1 MITRFMRNQV
11 IDWTRNVSCVPKF
24 YVLPTKLL
32 ENIRSRTFFLFFSS
46 NQYYLLHLYSPV
58 FQVRSTFYVNQVI
71 LSLLSSRKS
80 WEYGER
86 WTTFLGCAH
95 LFSRGDNAIEALLF
109 SRSCHR
115 LDLRKHV
122 HAVRHHSLSFFRV
135 RFHDSPSPARNTVV
149 LLLVVCVYIRGRIH
163 FHRNFIFVLYSFQLG
178 VAFVYPKRE
187 AIPLSWKRL
196 DRRRYV
202 FNGRV
207 LYVLCS
213 RAREFNEYTRRTSVL
228 V

>member
-135 RFHDSPSPARNTVV
+135 RFHDSSSPARNTVV
-149 LLLVVCVYIRGRIH
+149 GCVVCVCIYVAESTSIEISFLSSIRS
-163 FHRNFIFVLYSFQLG
+163 N
-178 VAFVYPKRE
+178 
-187 AIPLSWKRL
+187 
-196 DRRRYV
+196 
-202 FNGRV
+202 
-207 LYVLCS
+207 
-213 RAREFNEYTRRTSVL
+213 SVL
-228 V
+228 RLFILSARLSH